1 MTETLSTLNPA
12 ERHRAVVARFTEHV
26 AGVEDWGAPTP
37 VSDWRTRDVVD
48 HLIGW
53 SREFL
58 RAGDVELPVDPPR
71 RDDPGASW
79 NAHCADIQALLDG
92 AGSTASFTHP
102 YAGTHQ
108 LAEAID
114 RFYTADVFMH
124 TWDLAVSAGRDPGL
138 DPQFAKDLV
147 DGMLAMED
155 VLRSSGQFGP
165 AVAVADDADPVTR
178 MAGFIGRDPNW
189 HN

>member
-1 MTETLSTLNPA
+1 
-12 ERHRAVVARFTEHV
+12 
-26 AGVEDWGAPTP
+26 
-37 VSDWRTRDVVD
+37 
-48 HLIGW
+48 
-53 SREFL
+53 
-58 RAGDVELPVDPPR
+58 
-71 RDDPGASW
+71 
-79 NAHCADIQALLDG
+79 LLDG
-92 AGSTASFTHP
+92 AGSTSSFTHP
-102 YAGTHQ
+102 YAGTHR